1 MKTNMTY
8 HARKERCSRI
18 DYIIDTVGIGDV
30 IASIA
35 TTDSL
40 GRKGFQK
47 LTNTG
52 VIIVLSADEHT
63 VVTTY
68 IATLGQACAI
78 YKTDKNCKFLPDGLY
93 KKINNN
99 AKYIKGQPKE

>member
-8 HARKERCSRI
+8 HARRERISRI
-18 DYIIDTVGIGDV
+18 DYIIDTVGIGEV

-40 GRKGFQK
+40 GRKGYQK
-47 LTNTG
+47 LTSSG
-52 VIIVLSADEHT
+52 VIIVLSADERT
-63 VVTTY
+63 VVTMF
-68 IATLGQACAI
+68 IATLGQACAV

-93 KKINNN
+93 KRINNN